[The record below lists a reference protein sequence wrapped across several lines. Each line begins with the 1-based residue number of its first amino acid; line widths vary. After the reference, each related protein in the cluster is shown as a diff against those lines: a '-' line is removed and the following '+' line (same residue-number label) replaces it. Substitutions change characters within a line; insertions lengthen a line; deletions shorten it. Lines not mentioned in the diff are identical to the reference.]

1 MGSSLAGFENVDSQT
16 KKKVSILMNTKST
29 ETKGGITRRKF
40 IAGAMAAATFTI
52 IKPEQVRGSA
62 ANSKIVLGAVG
73 QGGRGNW
80 ITKLFAQHGGYQI
93 ASVAD
98 YFPQVALA
106 KGKELGVAEARC
118 FSGLSGYKKL
128 IASGVDAV
136 LLEVPPYFFA
146 EQAQAAVAAGKH
158 VYMAKPVA
166 SDVPGTLTID
176 AAARE
181 AERKKQVFLV
191 DYQIPTDPFNL
202 EVAKR
207 VRAGGLGKLAYLQTI
222 GISGVFDDPPIGA
235 TIENRLQKLI
245 WVNDIVMG
253 CDYIGNFDIHAID
266 AAVWLLGQRPL
277 SAVGHSRI
285 IRPNPHGD
293 SHDVIGLVYDFE
305 DGTLL
310 NHRGQA
316 IKNNADDD
324 GLCCKVYGDKA
335 MAQINYWGKAFVRGG
350 AMHYGGGAVENLYE
364 SGAKRNIAAFHEKVM
379 KGDCHNQ
386 DTVKHAI
393 DSVLTCILGREAAE
407 RGIKLTMAELIKEN
421 KKLPVNLE
429 GLKD

>member
-1 MGSSLAGFENVDSQT
+1 MTPNTTPSS
-16 KKKVSILMNTKST
+16 
-29 ETKGGITRRKF
+29 GGLSRRKF

-52 IKPEQVRGSA
+52 IKPELVRGTA
-62 ANSKIVLGAVG
+62 ANSKIMLGAVG

-80 ITKLFAQHGGYQI
+80 ITKLFAGHGGYQI
-93 ASVAD
+93 TAVAD
-98 YFPQVALA
+98 YFPQVAA
-106 KGKELGVAEARC
+106 TKGQELGVAAARC

-136 LLEVPPYFFA
+136 LLEVPPYFFSEMA
-146 EQAQAAVAAGKH
+146 TAAVAAGKH

-166 SDVPGTLTID
+166 SDVPGTLAID

-207 VRAGGLGKLAYLQTI
+207 VREGGLGQLAYLQTI
-222 GISGVFDDPPIGA
+222 GISGVFDDPA
-235 TIENRLQKLI
+235 FTANLESRLQKLI

-266 AAVWLLGQRPL
+266 AAIWLLGKRPL
-277 SAVGHSRI
+277 SAVGHSRV

-293 SHDVIGLVYDFE
+293 AHDVIGLVYDFD
-305 DGTLL
+305 DGVIL

-324 GLCCKVYGDKA
+324 GLCCKVYGTAA
-335 MAQINYWGKAFVRGG
+335 MAQLNYWGKAFVRGG
-350 AMHYGGGAVENLYE
+350 AKHYGGGTVENLYE
-364 SGAKRNIAAFHEKVM
+364 SGAKRNIAAFHDKVI
-379 KGDCHNQ
+379 KGDCNNQ

-393 DSVLTCILGREAAE
+393 DSVLACILGREAAA
-407 RGIKLTMAELIKEN
+407 RGVRLTMDELIKEN